1 MNNIEKYHSGRKEL
15 RTILSHMCNLAGTV
29 GIDDVMSGLAI
40 LNDVSGE
47 RLAYKGFTWRCD
59 KKNSNKNALLRSI
72 LKEVQEC
79 VRISLWTPD
88 ETNSLFMYL
97 FNTIFLTRFFKI
109 FEDMDTKFIDENIFD
124 TIDGLSITV
133 MNGDTP
139 NVSYSESMSY
149 LENSMLQ
156 ENETPCNI
164 SERNKKMRYDIIK
177 TAVKHLN
184 KDDDD
189 DDYHL

>member
-1 MNNIEKYHSGRKEL
+1 
-15 RTILSHMCNLAGTV
+15 
-29 GIDDVMSGLAI
+29 
-40 LNDVSGE
+40 
-47 RLAYKGFTWRCD
+47 
-59 KKNSNKNALLRSI
+59 
-72 LKEVQEC
+72 
-79 VRISLWTPD
+79 
-88 ETNSLFMYL
+88 
-97 FNTIFLTRFFKI
+97 
-109 FEDMDTKFIDENIFD
+109 MDTKFIDENIFD